1 MTQLSEQQQAL
12 DRRID
17 SLTTSLYTKY
27 NNMDILVAQLNA
39 SSASLLS
46 TLEALNN
53 SNKK

>member
-27 NNMDILVAQLNA
+27 NNMDPGGAVECKQREP
-39 SSASLLS
+39 SR
-46 TLEALNN
+46 LEALNN